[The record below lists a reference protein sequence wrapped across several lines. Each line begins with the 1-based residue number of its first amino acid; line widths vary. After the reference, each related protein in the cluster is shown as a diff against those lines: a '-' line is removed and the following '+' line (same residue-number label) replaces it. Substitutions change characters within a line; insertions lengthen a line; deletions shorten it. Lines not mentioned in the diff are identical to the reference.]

1 MLHDRLIEAVAAHVK
16 LLDEAVDR
24 GVALDNVFE
33 LYGVL
38 HALQIH
44 AQAAMDY
51 LLHTCSILGRSVET
65 PLRCVD
71 VLHREGLL
79 GEQDAR
85 LLKKMIRFRNIVV
98 HQYGAIDVEK
108 VEKILASRG
117 YREVL
122 RILTTLHTKLK
133 ERGAADP

>member
-1 MLHDRLIEAVAAHVK
+1 M
-16 LLDEAVDR
+16 
-24 GVALDNVFE
+24 
-33 LYGVL
+33 
-38 HALQIH
+38 QIH

-51 LLHTCSILGRSVET
+51 LLHTCSILGKAVET

-71 VLHREGLL
+71 ALRREGLL
-79 GEQDAR
+79 EEGDAR
-85 LLKKMIRFRNIVV
+85 LLKKIRFRNIVV
-98 HQYGAIDVEK
+98 RYGAIDVEK
-108 VEKILASRG
+108 VERILASRG